1 MVQARA
7 RLPFNPDVLEWARL
21 RAGISVEEAA
31 KKAHVSPDRVAA
43 WEAGDTIPTPRQAR
57 ILAKHYDRPFLEF
70 FAKEVP
76 EVQDLQL
83 VPDYRF
89 HTKPTRP
96 VEERTLRQVQ
106 AWAEEQRL
114 NVLDLFDMLGEQP
127 GTFPEGLYAETSED
141 VEDVAQR
148 ARQHLDFSV
157 RDQTSL
163 SNSMKYKLPNIIRSK
178 FSSCNVLVLKE
189 SALGKFRTRGICLFA
204 APLPVIVYGNEAP
217 GAQSF
222 TLVHEF
228 AHVLLRKSAISAYP
242 RFGRT
247 KNPNKLVE
255 GWCNRFAA
263 AFLMPEE
270 EIQREMRKPD
280 NPHSEISDARIS
292 EMASRFGVSR
302 QAMLIRFV
310 TLNYVEAKYYWRV
323 KRPQFIE
330 EEEQYEPPPA
340 RSPYYGTR
348 YKSRLG
354 EYYTGLVM
362 EAWNAGAI
370 TAHNAAEFMG
380 IKNLQHLI
388 DIRREVSY

>member
-1 MVQARA
+1 MVEPRA
-7 RLPFNPDVLEWARL
+7 QLPFNPDVLEWARL
-21 RAGISVEEAA
+21 RAGVSVEEAA
-31 KKAHVSPDRVAA
+31 KKTHVSPDSVAA
-43 WEAGDTIPTPRQAR
+43 WEAGDTVPTPRQAR

-76 EVQDLQL
+76 EVPDLQL

-89 HTKPTRP
+89 HTKPAGP

-127 GTFPEGLYAETSED
+127 STFPEELYAETTQD
-141 VEDVAQR
+141 VEDVAR
-148 ARQHLDFSV
+148 KARRVLDFSI

-163 SNSMKYKLPNIIRSK
+163 SNSQKYKLPAIIRSK

-189 SALGKFRTRGICLFA
+189 SILGKFRTRGICLFA
-204 APLPVIVYGNEAP
+204 DPLPIIIYRNEAP

-222 TLVHEF
+222 TLAHEF
-228 AHVLLRKSAISAYP
+228 AHVLLRQSAISAYP
-242 RFGRT
+242 RFGKT
-247 KNPNKLVE
+247 SNQSKLIE
-255 GWCNRFAA
+255 GWCNKFAA
-263 AFLMPEE
+263 AFLMPEK
-270 EIQREMRKPD
+270 EIQGQMRKPD
-280 NPHSEISDARIS
+280 KPYSEISDTKIF

-310 TLNYVEAKYYWRV
+310 TLNYVEPKYYWRV
-323 KRPQFIE
+323 KRQQFIE
-330 EEEQYEPPPA
+330 EEENYEPPPA

-380 IKNLQHLI
+380 IKNLEHLV
-388 DIRREVSY
+388 DIRREVSF

>member
-1 MVQARA
+1 MVEPRA
-7 RLPFNPDVLEWARL
+7 QLPFNPDVLEWARL
-21 RAGISVEEAA
+21 RAGMSVEEAA
-31 KKAHVSPDRVAA
+31 KKTNVSPDRVAA
-43 WEAGDTIPTPRQAR
+43 WEAGDTTPTPRQAR

-70 FAKEVP
+70 FAKEIP

-89 HTKPTRP
+89 HTKPAGP
-96 VEERTLRQVQ
+96 VEARTLRQTQ

-127 GTFPEGLYAETSED
+127 GTFPKELYSKTSDD
-141 VEDVAQR
+141 VEDVAR
-148 ARQHLDFSV
+148 RVREHLDFSAK
-157 RDQTSL
+157 DQTSL
-163 SNSMKYKLPNIIRSK
+163 SNSLKYKLPTIIRSK
-178 FSSCNVLVLKE
+178 FSSCNVLILKD

-204 APLPVIVYGNEAP
+204 DPLPVIIYRNEAP

-222 TLVHEF
+222 TLAHEF
-228 AHVLLRKSAISAYP
+228 AHVLLQKSAISAFP

-247 KNPNKLVE
+247 TNQSKLIE

-270 EIQREMRKPD
+270 EIQDEMPKPD
-280 NPHSEISDARIS
+280 EPDSEISDSRIS
-292 EMASRFGVSR
+292 EMAWKFGVSR

-310 TLNYVEAKYYWRV
+310 TLKYVEPKYYWRV
-323 KRPQFIE
+323 KRQQFIE
-330 EEEQYEPPPA
+330 EEENYEPPPA
-340 RSPYYGTR
+340 RGPYYGTR

-380 IKNLQHLI
+380 IKNLEHLI
-388 DIRREVSY
+388 DIRREVSF